1 MNLDYP
7 FSVQLTAKTHQ
18 VPLTYI
24 TADFPCFRYNCIK
37 QSGQVAISGL
47 LLKSKSVIMKI
58 SIHNRV
64 AGNKLLPAVFFLFGL
79 MVFAVSCS
87 NDKKAAIAIGGE
99 WYKSYCVSC
108 HGENGDGQTQIGA
121 NLNPPPQDLRQIAK
135 RRNGVFPDAEI
146 SKIIAGKE
154 NVPGHTTTDMPIWW
168 ESFKKAEGVYDDKS
182 LQEKIDQI
190 TAYLKTIQEE

>member
-1 MNLDYP
+1 
-7 FSVQLTAKTHQ
+7 
-18 VPLTYI
+18 
-24 TADFPCFRYNCIK
+24 
-37 QSGQVAISGL
+37 
-47 LLKSKSVIMKI
+47 MKI
-58 SIHNRV
+58 SIQNRV
-64 AGNKLLPAVFFLFGL
+64 AWSKLLPAVFFLFGL
-79 MVFAVSCS
+79 LVFAVSCS

-121 NLNPPPQDLRQIAK
+121 MLNPQPQDLRQIAK

-154 NVPGHTTTDMPIWW
+154 KVPGHSTTDMPIWW

-190 TAYLKTIQEE
+190 TAYLKTIQVE